1 MYSGAMVTS
10 PRPERSEPPLPK
22 TRAQRQAETRDK
34 LLDAALVVFVESGFH
49 GASVEAIARQAGYTK
64 GAVYANFA
72 GKDELFL
79 AVIDRRIDRNLQAQ
93 SEFAEAAA
101 RGEDV
106 SADLASFFE
115 QQFDRDWAILAF
127 EALLYAARE
136 GPELMEAIAERY
148 RQIDALG
155 LQFLQKNAP
164 GPADRLKYLAIG
176 QSALGEGLM
185 LRHLVEPDRI
195 THEVIDKIYDAIFAS
210 PDQAEGGEKAPAEPA
225 ADD

>member
-1 MYSGAMVTS
+1 MRTS
-10 PRPERSEPPLPK
+10 PEPEPPATPRPK
-22 TRAQRQAETRDK
+22 TRAERQAETRDK
-34 LLDAALVVFVESGFH
+34 LLDAALQVFTEFGFH
-49 GASVEAIARQAGYTK
+49 GASLEAIAGQAGYTK

-72 GKDELFL
+72 GKEELFL

-93 SEFAEAAA
+93 ADFAAAAA
-101 RGEDV
+101 RGDDV
-106 SADLASFFE
+106 SADMASFFE

-185 LRHLVEPDRI
+185 LRHLVEPARI
-195 THEVIDKIYDAIFAS
+195 VHEVIDKIHDAIFAS

-225 ADD
+225 SED